1 MSAATSLSRRGIL
14 ILTAVILVLA
24 LGAFFMADRER
35 RTDHVGNRA
44 VVDSE
49 ATTEVQSAVTAGLL
63 QVFSY
68 DFSDP
73 APTQA
78 AADEFLAGD
87 ARKEYDLLFKQ
98 LEKKAPGQKLVLSAE
113 VQVAAVK
120 SLDADSAE
128 LLVFLDQASQRST
141 DKESSISAAQLAVEA
156 DKVDG
161 TWMVT
166 SLDLF

>member
-1 MSAATSLSRRGIL
+1 MSTSLVRRWAPFLAALAL
-14 ILTAVILVLA
+14 ILG
-24 LGAFFMADRER
+24 LGAFWQADRER

-44 VVDSE
+44 VVDAE
-49 ATTEVQSAVTAGLL
+49 ATTEVQSAVTNGLL

-73 APTQA
+73 SPTAA

-98 LEKKAPGQKLVLSAE
+98 LQEKAPGQKLVLSAE

-141 DKESSISAAQLAVEA
+141 DKESSISAAQIAVEA
-156 DKVDG
+156 AKVDG
-161 TWMVT
+161 QWRVT
-166 SLDLF
+166 ALDLF